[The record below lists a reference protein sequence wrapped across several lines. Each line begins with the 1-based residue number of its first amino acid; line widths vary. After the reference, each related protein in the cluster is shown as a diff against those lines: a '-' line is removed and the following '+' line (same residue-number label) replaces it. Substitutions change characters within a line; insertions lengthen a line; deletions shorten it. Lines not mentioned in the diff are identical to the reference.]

1 MMKLQERVA
10 IISGGTSGLGEAAAK
25 AYTDEGAKV
34 VVTGRDEEDGKRI
47 VKDITDKGQ
56 DALFVH
62 ADVTKKAEIEAVV
75 DKALE
80 AYGQID
86 ILYNGAGIHDAY
98 DNAVELEEDL
108 YDKLMAIN
116 VKAPYLA
123 SKAVIPHFIKQG
135 RGVII
140 NVGSQATQMA
150 RPGGSAYVISKH
162 AVLGFTKQ
170 LAFDFGSKG
179 VKVNILSPGFIETP
193 MTDGIDDE
201 RLNRIPVQRAG
212 KSKEIAAL
220 AVFLASDDSNYMYGS
235 NVFMDGGWVLGRK

>member
-1 MMKLQERVA
+1 MKLQDRVA
-10 IISGGTSGLGEAAAK
+10 IIFGGTSGLGEATAK
-25 AYTDEGAKV
+25 AYANEGAKV
-34 VVTGRDEEDGKRI
+34 VVTGRDDKDGNRI
-47 VKDITDKGQ
+47 VKGIEDNGQEAIFVKADISKGS
-56 DALFVH
+56 
-62 ADVTKKAEIEAVV
+62 EIQAVV
-75 DKALE
+75 NKALE
-80 AYGQID
+80 TYGQID

-98 DNAVELEEDL
+98 NDAVELEEDL

-123 SKAVIPHFIKQG
+123 AKAVIPHFIEQG
-135 RGVII
+135 RGAII

-150 RPGGSAYVISKH
+150 GPGGSAYVTSKH

-193 MTDGIDDE
+193 MTDGIDDD
-201 RLNRIPVQRAG
+201 RLDRIPAQRAG
-212 KSKEIAAL
+212 KPEEIAAL
-220 AVFLASDDSNYMYGS
+220 AVFLASDDSNYMHGA

>member
-1 MMKLQERVA
+1 MKLQDRVA
-10 IISGGTSGLGEAAAK
+10 IIFGGTSGLGEATAK
-25 AYTDEGAKV
+25 AYADEGAKV
-34 VVTGRDEEDGKRI
+34 VVTGRDDKDGNRI
-47 VKDITDKGQ
+47 VKDITNKGQ
-56 DALFVH
+56 EAIFVK
-62 ADVTKKAEIEAVV
+62 ADVSKGAEIQAVV

-80 AYGQID
+80 TYGQID

-98 DNAVELEEDL
+98 DDAVELDEDL

-123 SKAVIPHFIKQG
+123 SKAVIPHFVKQG
-135 RGVII
+135 RGAII

-150 RPGGSAYVISKH
+150 GPGGSAYVTSKH

-193 MTDGIDDE
+193 MTEGIEDE
-201 RLNRIPVQRAG
+201 RLKRIPAERAG
-212 KSKEIAAL
+212 KPEEIAAL
-220 AVFLASDDSNYMYGS
+220 AVFLASDDSNYMHGA

>member
-1 MMKLQERVA
+1 MKLQDRVA
-10 IISGGTSGLGEAAAK
+10 IVFGGTSGLGEATAK
-25 AYTDEGAKV
+25 AYANEGAKV
-34 VVTGRDEEDGKRI
+34 VVTGLSVEDGQRI
-47 VKDITDKGQ
+47 VNAIEDNDQQAT
-56 DALFVH
+56 FVK
-62 ADVTKKAEIEAVV
+62 ADVTDKAQIQAVV

-80 AYGQID
+80 TYGQID

-98 DNAVELEEDL
+98 DNVVELDEDL

-123 SKAVIPHFIKQG
+123 SKAVIPYFIKQG
-135 RGVII
+135 KGAII

-150 RPGGSAYVISKH
+150 GPGGSAYVTSKH

-170 LAFDFGSKG
+170 LAFDFGSQG
-179 VKVNILSPGFIETP
+179 VKANILSPGFIETP

-201 RLNRIPVQRAG
+201 RLDRIPAQRAG
-212 KSKEIAAL
+212 KPEEIAAL
-220 AVFLASDDSNYMYGS
+220 AVFLASDDSNYMHGA